1 MQNGMLI
8 VCVTD
13 MENQCRAVFEV
24 KDRKQATAVRRLL
37 YFLLPHDCHSSVAT
51 WVETKQHYVERT
63 ATTSQK
69 IGLPLAP
76 IKWFGNGGKLP
87 ERLEDLLVSPE
98 VLQSCREERDEQM
111 RKKPLS
117 YWGLPIIL

>member
-1 MQNGMLI
+1 MLV

-13 MENQCRAVFEV
+13 KENQCRAVFEV

-37 YFLLPHDCHSSVAT
+37 YFLLPYDCHSSVAT
-51 WVETKQHYVERT
+51 WVETKQHYVERA
-63 ATTSQK
+63 ATTSQQTC
-69 IGLPLAP
+69 LPLAP
-76 IKWFGNGGKLP
+76 IKWFGDGDKLP

-98 VLQSCREERDEQM
+98 VLQGYREERDEQM

-117 YWGLPIIL
+117 YWGLPTIL